1 MAENNVVIG
10 VEVEGVEEAKK
21 DLNQVAQSTQAIGD
35 QSKKS
40 NKKVNE
46 LGESFNALGQTVEQQ
61 TKGTTRGI
69 MAVQNGLGGAND
81 SAVTLGRAM
90 VTLADNGSRGMI
102 AILGPVGAVIATIYT
117 LYEGYQQLTG
127 AAKEYEKTAA
137 VSAAVASDLTS
148 KLDALATKRIRLSS
162 TEMQGMI
169 KSIFDARM
177 GVEYM
182 NEQIA
187 ESQKIF
193 SDRIQAQREINI
205 LLGKEKD
212 LVDKNMWFFERWTS
226 SIIKGTAQF
235 IDFRTQQEKM
245 ADAQEALS
253 KSIQEEDQYVRDLT
267 KAYAE
272 KYEASIKEEQAQLK
286 REATR
291 LETIDMLKAEYDAQ
305 MALNQLVIEAYS
317 SSGPEERARQIKL
330 EQIKA
335 YENLAKATSM
345 TKDEMFDEAQRLK
358 EINTNRRASIEALAN
373 EAKIKREIADEDKKR
388 AEEEKRR
395 AEEERKREELKR
407 LDLEKNASILKKQ
420 QEKQQE
426 DLLKQ
431 KQAQFKARQIQI
443 ISEQSQINALEI
455 QLTKSGLDEQIAL
468 AENSYNT
475 AKKLNR
481 NNKNQLLIAEKQYQ
495 LAIQGIN
502 DQQLAQ
508 EQAKISEQARINQD
522 LINQQIAHEEATYQA
537 SIQYQ
542 QKQQELR
549 DKIAILDIEAG
560 KDEYKKQLDLLAK
573 NQEIE
578 LRSVENNELAKAE
591 IQKRYANQRV
601 KVESYAAS
609 QMGEMAMATTQAF
622 ASSVAG
628 AIMGAQ
634 SMEEAIKSTLEGLAQ
649 EAIARSIFATAMG
662 FSALALGP
670 IGGVS
675 ASQYF
680 QSAALFAGVGA
691 IAGVSSKAMG
701 GGGGGGSSA
710 SVSPTGLAQ
719 AQAPSRPEASKAEP
733 MVFNINFG
741 GSVIYDTKAAAERAF
756 ADRIVRQINNSNRGM
771 VRLNA

>member
-1 MAENNVVIG
+1 MAENRVVID
-10 VEVEGVEEAKK
+10 VEVEGVQQAQK
-21 DLNQVAQSTQAIGD
+21 DLEKIQGSASEIGESVKGVGESFKGVGAIVAAQGGVMGEAFNS
-35 QSKKS
+35 
-40 NKKVNE
+40 
-46 LGESFNALGQTVEQQ
+46 LGESVGGLVDGFGAMGEVLENGG
-61 TKGTTRGI
+61 KSGI
-69 MAVQNGLGGAND
+69 VAFM
-81 SAVTLGRAM
+81 
-90 VTLADNGSRGMI
+90 GM
-102 AILGPVGAVIATIYT
+102 LGPISAIAGALALAIEAFN
-117 LYEGYQQLTG
+117 QFSG
-127 AAKEYEKTAA
+127 AAKEAEQIEAAVTAA
-137 VSAAVASDLTS
+137 ASDLTA
-148 KLDALATKRIRLSS
+148 KMEELADK
-162 TEMQGMI
+162 GI
-169 KSIFDARM
+169 KPTND
-177 GVEYM
+177 
-182 NEQIA
+182 Q
-187 ESQKIF
+187 
-193 SDRIQAQREINI
+193 
-205 LLGKEKD
+205 LKD
-212 LVDKNMWFFERWTS
+212 LISLNSEARLKLEILNEKNA
-226 SIIKGTAQF
+226 G
-235 IDFRTQQEKM
+235 
-245 ADAQEALS
+245 
-253 KSIQEEDQYVRDLT
+253 LT
-267 KAYAE
+267 KVY
-272 KYEASIKEEQAQLK
+272 
-286 REATR
+286 T
-291 LETIDMLKAEYDAQ
+291 
-305 MALNQLVIEAYS
+305 
-317 SSGPEERARQIKL
+317 

-335 YENLAKATSM
+335 QKMLADEQRRYASQTNERLKSDEYLIASQMRLAEADKAVAKAQDELTKGYEIALPAIQKAQEYQRDLAMTEQEATDSLKAQLEIQKEYSDLLLNTSTLSAYEKSILQKERDLSIEKRLADQHGKT
-345 TKDEMFDEAQRLK
+345 TKEIQALTKVIEEENKARQSSDLLQLK
-358 EINTNRRASIEALAN
+358 EI
-373 EAKIKREIADEDKKR
+373 
-388 AEEEKRR
+388 
-395 AEEERKREELKR
+395 
-407 LDLEKNASILKKQ
+407 KNQ
-420 QEKQQE
+420 QEIEQI
-426 DLLKQ
+426 
-431 KQAQFKARQIQI
+431 KQAEADRLKSEQKARSDAFKARQMQI

-468 AENSYNT
+468 AQNNYKT
-475 AKKLNR
+475 AQQLNK

-578 LRSVENNELAKAE
+578 LRSVEDNELAKAE

-609 QMGEMAMATTQAF
+609 EMGEMAMATTQAF
-622 ASSVAG
+622 AASVAG

-719 AQAPSRPEASKAEP
+719 AQAPTRPEASKAEP

>member
-148 KLDALATKRIRLSS
+148 KLDALATKGIRLSS

>member
-1 MAENNVVIG
+1 MAENKIVID
-10 VEVEGVEEAKK
+10 VEVQGADEAKK
-21 DLNQVAQSTQAIGD
+21 DLNQVAQGTQAIGD

-40 NKKVNE
+40 NKNVNQ

-61 TKGTTRGI
+61 TKSTTRGI
-69 MAVQNGLGGAND
+69 MAVQGGLGQAND

-102 AILGPVGAVIATIYT
+102 AILGPIGAVIATIYT

-137 VSAAVASDLTS
+137 VAAAVASDLTS
-148 KLDALATKRIRLSS
+148 KLDNLASKAIRLSNK
-162 TEMQGMI
+162 EMQDMI

-177 GVEYM
+177 GIEYM

-193 SDRIQAQREINI
+193 SDRIQSQRELNI
-205 LLGKEKD
+205 ILGKEKD
-212 LVDKNMWFFERWTS
+212 LIDENMWFFERWTK
-226 SIIKGTAQF
+226 SIVKGTSQF
-235 IDFRTQQEKM
+235 LDFRTQQEKI
-245 ADAQEALS
+245 ADAQEKLS
-253 KSIQEEDQYVRDLT
+253 KTFQEEDRYVRELT
-267 KAYAE
+267 KAYGE

-286 REATR
+286 RETTR
-291 LETIDMLKAEYDAQ
+291 LEAIDMLKAEYDAQ
-305 MALNQLVIEAYS
+305 MALNQLIIEAYS
-317 SSGPEERARQIKL
+317 SSGPEERAKQIKL
-330 EQIKA
+330 QQIKA
-335 YENLAKATSM
+335 YEDLAKATSM
-345 TKDEMFDEAQRLK
+345 TKDQMFDEAQRLK
-358 EINTNRRASIEALAN
+358 EINTDRRASVEALAN
-373 EAKIKREIADEDKKR
+373 EAKIKREIANED
-388 AEEEKRR
+388 A
-395 AEEERKREELKR
+395 
-407 LDLEKNASILKKQ
+407 
-420 QEKQQE
+420 
-426 DLLKQ
+426 
-431 KQAQFKARQIQI
+431 KQAEAKKKEALAQANQKSSQFKARQAQM

-455 QLTKSGLDEQIAL
+455 QLTKSGFDEQILL
-468 AENSYNT
+468 AQNNYAT
-475 AKKLNR
+475 AQKINKG
-481 NNKNQLLIAEKQYQ
+481 NKNQLLIAEKQYQ
-495 LAIQGIN
+495 LAIQAIG
-502 DQQLAQ
+502 DQVMAQ
-508 EQAKISEQARINQD
+508 EQAKIAEQARINQE
-522 LINQQIAHEEATYQA
+522 LISQQIAHEEATYQA
-537 SIQYQ
+537 TIQYQ

-578 LRSVENNELAKAE
+578 LRSVEDNELAKAE

-601 KVESYAAS
+601 KVESYATA
-609 QMGEMAMATTQAF
+609 QMGEMATATTQAF
-622 ASSVAG
+622 AASVAG

-634 SMEEAIKSTLEGLAQ
+634 SMEDAIKSTLEGLAQ

-670 IGGVS
+670 VGGVS

-691 IAGVSSKAMG
+691 VAGVSSKAMG
-701 GGGGGGSSA
+701 GGGGGSSA
-710 SVSPTGLAQ
+710 SVSPIGSAQ

>member
-1 MAENNVVIG
+1 MAENKIVID
-10 VEVEGVEEAKK
+10 VEVQGADEAKK
-21 DLNQVAQSTQAIGD
+21 DLNQVAQGTQAIGD

-40 NKKVNE
+40 NKNVNQ

-61 TKGTTRGI
+61 TKSTTRGI
-69 MAVQNGLGGAND
+69 MAVQGGLGQAND

-102 AILGPVGAVIATIYT
+102 AILGPIGAVIATIYT

-137 VSAAVASDLTS
+137 VAAAVASDLTS
-148 KLDALATKRIRLSS
+148 KLDNLASKAIRLSNK
-162 TEMQGMI
+162 EMQDMI

-177 GVEYM
+177 GIEYM

-193 SDRIQAQREINI
+193 SDRIQSQRELNI
-205 LLGKEKD
+205 ILGKEKD
-212 LVDKNMWFFERWTS
+212 LIDENMWFFERWTK
-226 SIIKGTAQF
+226 SIVKGTSQF
-235 IDFRTQQEKM
+235 LDFRTQQEKI
-245 ADAQEALS
+245 ADAQEKLS
-253 KSIQEEDQYVRDLT
+253 KTFQEEDRYVRELT
-267 KAYAE
+267 KAYGE

-286 REATR
+286 RETTR
-291 LETIDMLKAEYDAQ
+291 LEAIDMLKAEYDAQ
-305 MALNQLVIEAYS
+305 MALNQLIIEAYS
-317 SSGPEERARQIKL
+317 SSGPEERAKQIKL
-330 EQIKA
+330 QQIKA
-335 YENLAKATSM
+335 YEDLAKATSM
-345 TKDEMFDEAQRLK
+345 TKDQMFDEAQRLK
-358 EINTNRRASIEALAN
+358 EINTDRRASVEALAN
-373 EAKIKREIADEDKKR
+373 EAKIKREIANED
-388 AEEEKRR
+388 A
-395 AEEERKREELKR
+395 
-407 LDLEKNASILKKQ
+407 
-420 QEKQQE
+420 
-426 DLLKQ
+426 
-431 KQAQFKARQIQI
+431 KQAEAKKKEALAQANQKSSQFKARQAQM

-455 QLTKSGLDEQIAL
+455 QLTKSGFDEQILL
-468 AENSYNT
+468 AQNNYAT
-475 AKKLNR
+475 AQKINKG
-481 NNKNQLLIAEKQYQ
+481 NKNQLLIAEKQYQ
-495 LAIQGIN
+495 LAIQAIG
-502 DQQLAQ
+502 DQVMAQ
-508 EQAKISEQARINQD
+508 EQAKIAEQARINQE
-522 LINQQIAHEEATYQA
+522 LISQQIAHEEATYQA
-537 SIQYQ
+537 TIQYQ

-578 LRSVENNELAKAE
+578 LRSVEDNELAKAE

-601 KVESYAAS
+601 KVESYATA

-701 GGGGGGSSA
+701 GGGGGGSSS
-710 SVSPTGLAQ
+710 SVSPIGSAQ

>member
-1 MAENNVVIG
+1 MAENKIVID
-10 VEVEGVEEAKK
+10 VEVQGADEAKK
-21 DLNQVAQSTQAIGD
+21 DLNQVAQGTQAIGD

-40 NKKVNE
+40 NKNVNQ

-61 TKGTTRGI
+61 TKSTTRGI
-69 MAVQNGLGGAND
+69 MAVQGGLGQAND

-102 AILGPVGAVIATIYT
+102 AILGPIGAVIATIYT

-137 VSAAVASDLTS
+137 VAAAVASDLTS
-148 KLDALATKRIRLSS
+148 KLDNLASKAIRLSNK
-162 TEMQGMI
+162 EMQDMI

-177 GVEYM
+177 GIEYM

-193 SDRIQAQREINI
+193 SDRIQSQRELNI
-205 LLGKEKD
+205 ILGKEKD
-212 LVDKNMWFFERWTS
+212 LIDENMWFFERWTK
-226 SIIKGTAQF
+226 SIVKGTSQF
-235 IDFRTQQEKM
+235 LDFRTQQEKI
-245 ADAQEALS
+245 ADAQEKLS
-253 KSIQEEDQYVRDLT
+253 KTFQEEDRYVRELT
-267 KAYAE
+267 KAYGE

-286 REATR
+286 RETTR
-291 LETIDMLKAEYDAQ
+291 LEAIDMLKAEYDAQ
-305 MALNQLVIEAYS
+305 MALNQLIIEAYS
-317 SSGPEERARQIKL
+317 SSGPEERAKQIKL
-330 EQIKA
+330 QQIKA
-335 YENLAKATSM
+335 YEDLAKATSM
-345 TKDEMFDEAQRLK
+345 TKDQMFDEAQRLK
-358 EINTNRRASIEALAN
+358 EINTDRRASVEALAN
-373 EAKIKREIADEDKKR
+373 EAKIKREIANED
-388 AEEEKRR
+388 A
-395 AEEERKREELKR
+395 
-407 LDLEKNASILKKQ
+407 
-420 QEKQQE
+420 
-426 DLLKQ
+426 
-431 KQAQFKARQIQI
+431 KQAEAKKKEALAQANQKSSQFKARQAQM

-455 QLTKSGLDEQIAL
+455 QLTKSGFDEQILL
-468 AENSYNT
+468 AQNNYTT
-475 AKKLNR
+475 AQKINKG
-481 NNKNQLLIAEKQYQ
+481 NKNQLLIAEKQYQ
-495 LAIQGIN
+495 LAIQAIG
-502 DQQLAQ
+502 DQVMAQ
-508 EQAKISEQARINQD
+508 EQAKIAEQARINQE
-522 LINQQIAHEEATYQA
+522 LISQQIAHEEATYQA

-542 QKQQELR
+542 QRQQELR

-578 LRSVENNELAKAE
+578 LRSVEDNELAKIE

-601 KVESYAAS
+601 KVESYATA

-670 IGGVS
+670 VGGVS

-710 SVSPTGLAQ
+710 SVSPIGSAQ

>member
-1 MAENNVVIG
+1 MAENRVVID
-10 VEVEGVEEAKK
+10 VEVEGVQQAQRDLEKVQGSASEIGESVKGVGESFKGVGAIVSAQGGVMGEAF
-21 DLNQVAQSTQAIGD
+21 NS
-35 QSKKS
+35 
-40 NKKVNE
+40 
-46 LGESFNALGQTVEQQ
+46 LGESVGGLVDGFGAMGDVLESGG
-61 TKGTTRGI
+61 KSGI
-69 MAVQNGLGGAND
+69 VAFM
-81 SAVTLGRAM
+81 
-90 VTLADNGSRGMI
+90 GM
-102 AILGPVGAVIATIYT
+102 LGPISAIAGALALAIEAFN
-117 LYEGYQQLTG
+117 QFSG
-127 AAKEYEKTAA
+127 AAKEAEQIEAAVTAA
-137 VSAAVASDLTS
+137 ASDLTA
-148 KLDALATKRIRLSS
+148 KMEELADK
-162 TEMQGMI
+162 GI
-169 KSIFDARM
+169 KPTND
-177 GVEYM
+177 
-182 NEQIA
+182 Q
-187 ESQKIF
+187 
-193 SDRIQAQREINI
+193 
-205 LLGKEKD
+205 LKD
-212 LVDKNMWFFERWTS
+212 LISLNS
-226 SIIKGTAQF
+226 
-235 IDFRTQQEKM
+235 
-245 ADAQEALS
+245 EA
-253 KSIQEEDQYVRDLT
+253 
-267 KAYAE
+267 
-272 KYEASIKEEQAQLK
+272 
-286 REATR
+286 R
-291 LETIDMLKAEYDAQ
+291 L
-305 MALNQLVIEAYS
+305 
-317 SSGPEERARQIKL
+317 KL
-330 EQIKA
+330 EIL
-335 YENLAKATSM
+335 N
-345 TKDEMFDEAQRLK
+345 
-358 EINTNRRASIEALAN
+358 
-373 EAKIKREIADEDKKR
+373 
-388 AEEEKRR
+388 
-395 AEEERKREELKR
+395 
-407 LDLEKNASILKKQ
+407 EKNASLTKVYTEQIRAQKMLADEQKKYASQTNERLKSDGYLIASQMRLAEADKAVAKAQDELTKGYEIALPAIQKAQEYQRDLAMTEQEATDALKAQLEIQKEYSDLLLNTSTLSAYEKSILQKERDLSIEKRLADQHGKTTKEIQALTKVIEEENKARQSSDLLQLKEIKNQ
-420 QEKQQE
+420 QEIEQI
-426 DLLKQ
+426 
-431 KQAQFKARQIQI
+431 KQAEADRLKSEQKARSDAFKARQMQI

-468 AENSYNT
+468 AQNNYKT
-475 AKKLNR
+475 AQQLNK

-622 ASSVAG
+622 AASVAG

-634 SMEEAIKSTLEGLAQ
+634 SMEEAIKATLEGLAQ

-670 IGGVS
+670 VGGVS

-691 IAGVSSKAMG
+691 VAGVSSKAMG
-701 GGGGGGSSA
+701 GGGGGSSA
-710 SVSPTGLAQ
+710 SVSPIGSAQ

>member
-1 MAENNVVIG
+1 MAENRVVID
-10 VEVEGVEEAKK
+10 VEVEGVQQAQRDLEKVQGSASEIGESVKGVGESFKGVGAIVSAQGGVMGEAF
-21 DLNQVAQSTQAIGD
+21 NS
-35 QSKKS
+35 
-40 NKKVNE
+40 
-46 LGESFNALGQTVEQQ
+46 LGESVGGLVDGFGAMGEVLENGG
-61 TKGTTRGI
+61 KSGI
-69 MAVQNGLGGAND
+69 VAFM
-81 SAVTLGRAM
+81 
-90 VTLADNGSRGMI
+90 GM
-102 AILGPVGAVIATIYT
+102 LGPISAIAGALALAIEAFN
-117 LYEGYQQLTG
+117 QFSG
-127 AAKEYEKTAA
+127 AAKEAEQVEAAVTAA
-137 VSAAVASDLTS
+137 ASDLTA
-148 KLDALATKRIRLSS
+148 KMEELADK
-162 TEMQGMI
+162 GI
-169 KSIFDARM
+169 KPTND
-177 GVEYM
+177 
-182 NEQIA
+182 Q
-187 ESQKIF
+187 
-193 SDRIQAQREINI
+193 
-205 LLGKEKD
+205 LKD
-212 LVDKNMWFFERWTS
+212 LISLNSEARLKLEILNEKNA
-226 SIIKGTAQF
+226 G
-235 IDFRTQQEKM
+235 
-245 ADAQEALS
+245 
-253 KSIQEEDQYVRDLT
+253 LT
-267 KAYAE
+267 KVY
-272 KYEASIKEEQAQLK
+272 
-286 REATR
+286 T
-291 LETIDMLKAEYDAQ
+291 
-305 MALNQLVIEAYS
+305 
-317 SSGPEERARQIKL
+317 

-335 YENLAKATSM
+335 QKMLADEQRRFASQTNERLKSDEYLIASQIRLAEADKAVAKAQDELTKGYEIALPAIQKAQEYQRDLAMTEQEATDALKAQLEIQKEYGDLLLNTSTLSAYEKSILQKERDLSIERRLADQHGKT
-345 TKDEMFDEAQRLK
+345 TKEIQALTRVIEEENKARQSSDLLQLK
-358 EINTNRRASIEALAN
+358 EI
-373 EAKIKREIADEDKKR
+373 
-388 AEEEKRR
+388 
-395 AEEERKREELKR
+395 
-407 LDLEKNASILKKQ
+407 KNQ
-420 QEKQQE
+420 QEIEQI
-426 DLLKQ
+426 
-431 KQAQFKARQIQI
+431 KQAEADRLKSEQKARSDAFKARQMQI
-443 ISEQSQINALEI
+443 MSEQSQINALEI
-455 QLTKSGLDEQIAL
+455 QLTKSGFDEQIAL
-468 AENSYNT
+468 AENNYKT
-475 AKKLNR
+475 AQQLNK

-522 LINQQIAHEEATYQA
+522 LINQQIAHEEATYQS

-578 LRSVENNELAKAE
+578 LRSVEDNELAKAE

-601 KVESYAAS
+601 KIESYASS
-609 QMGEMAMATTQAF
+609 QMGEMATATTQAF
-622 ASSVAG
+622 AASVAG

-670 IGGVS
+670 VGGVS

-710 SVSPTGLAQ
+710 SVSPIGSAQ

>member
-1 MAENNVVIG
+1 MAENRVVID
-10 VEVEGVEEAKK
+10 VEVEGVQQAQKNLEKVQGSASEIGESVKGVGESFKGVGAIVSAQGGVMGEAF
-21 DLNQVAQSTQAIGD
+21 NS
-35 QSKKS
+35 
-40 NKKVNE
+40 
-46 LGESFNALGQTVEQQ
+46 LGESVGGLVDGFGAMGEVLENGG
-61 TKGTTRGI
+61 KSGI
-69 MAVQNGLGGAND
+69 VAFM
-81 SAVTLGRAM
+81 
-90 VTLADNGSRGMI
+90 GM
-102 AILGPVGAVIATIYT
+102 LGPISAIAGALALAIEAFN
-117 LYEGYQQLTG
+117 QFSG
-127 AAKEYEKTAA
+127 AAKEAEQIEAAVTAA
-137 VSAAVASDLTS
+137 ASDLTS
-148 KLDALATKRIRLSS
+148 KMEELADK
-162 TEMQGMI
+162 GI
-169 KSIFDARM
+169 KPTND
-177 GVEYM
+177 
-182 NEQIA
+182 Q
-187 ESQKIF
+187 
-193 SDRIQAQREINI
+193 
-205 LLGKEKD
+205 LKD
-212 LVDKNMWFFERWTS
+212 LISLNSEARLKLEILNEKNA
-226 SIIKGTAQF
+226 G
-235 IDFRTQQEKM
+235 
-245 ADAQEALS
+245 
-253 KSIQEEDQYVRDLT
+253 LT
-267 KAYAE
+267 KVY
-272 KYEASIKEEQAQLK
+272 
-286 REATR
+286 T
-291 LETIDMLKAEYDAQ
+291 
-305 MALNQLVIEAYS
+305 
-317 SSGPEERARQIKL
+317 

-335 YENLAKATSM
+335 QKMLADEQRRYASQTNERLKSDEYLIASQMRLAEADKAVAKAQDELTKGYEIALPAIQKAQEYQRDLAMTEQEATDSLKAQLEIQKEYSDLLLNTSTLSAYEKSILQKERDLSIEKRLADQHGKT
-345 TKDEMFDEAQRLK
+345 TKEIQALTKVIEEENKARQSSDLLQLK
-358 EINTNRRASIEALAN
+358 EI
-373 EAKIKREIADEDKKR
+373 
-388 AEEEKRR
+388 
-395 AEEERKREELKR
+395 
-407 LDLEKNASILKKQ
+407 KNQ
-420 QEKQQE
+420 QEIEQI
-426 DLLKQ
+426 
-431 KQAQFKARQIQI
+431 KQAEADRLKSEQKARSDAFKARQMQI

-468 AENSYNT
+468 AQNNYKT
-475 AKKLNR
+475 AQQLNK

-601 KVESYAAS
+601 KIESYAAS
-609 QMGEMAMATTQAF
+609 QMGEMATATTQAF
-622 ASSVAG
+622 SASVAG

-634 SMEEAIKSTLEGLAQ
+634 SMEEAIKATLEGLAQ

-670 IGGVS
+670 VGGVS

>member
-1 MAENNVVIG
+1 MAENKVVID
-10 VEVEGVEEAKK
+10 VEVEGVQQAQK
-21 DLNQVAQSTQAIGD
+21 DLEKVQGSTAEIGESVKGVGESFKGVGAIVSAQGGVMGEAFNS
-35 QSKKS
+35 
-40 NKKVNE
+40 
-46 LGESFNALGQTVEQQ
+46 LGESVGGLVDGFGAMGDALE
-61 TKGTTRGI
+61 
-69 MAVQNGLGGAND
+69 NGGKSGVATFMN
-81 SAVTLGRAM
+81 M
-90 VTLADNGSRGMI
+90 
-102 AILGPVGAVIATIYT
+102 LGPISAIAGALALAIEAFN
-117 LYEGYQQLTG
+117 QFTG
-127 AAKEYEKTAA
+127 AAKEAEQIEAA
-137 VSAAVASDLTS
+137 VSAAAGDLTAKMEELADKGIKPTNDQLKDLISLNSEARLKLEILNEKNASLTKVYTEQIKAQKMLADEQRRYASQTNERLKSDEYLIASQMRLAEADKAVGKAQDELTKGYEIALPAIQKAQEYQRDLAMTEQEAKDALKAQLEIQKEYSDLLLNTS
-148 KLDALATKRIRLSS
+148 TLSAY
-162 TEMQGMI
+162 E
-169 KSIFDARM
+169 KSIL
-177 GVEYM
+177 
-182 NEQIA
+182 Q
-187 ESQKIF
+187 
-193 SDRIQAQREINI
+193 
-205 LLGKEKD
+205 KEKD
-212 LVDKNMWFFERWTS
+212 LSIERRLADQHGKTTKEIQALTKVIEEENKARQSSDVLQLKEIKN
-226 SIIKGTAQF
+226 
-235 IDFRTQQEKM
+235 QQE
-245 ADAQEALS
+245 
-253 KSIQEEDQYVRDLT
+253 I
-267 KAYAE
+267 
-272 KYEASIKEEQAQLK
+272 
-286 REATR
+286 
-291 LETIDMLKAEYDAQ
+291 
-305 MALNQLVIEAYS
+305 
-317 SSGPEERARQIKL
+317 
-330 EQIKA
+330 EQIKQA
-335 YENLAKATSM
+335 ET
-345 TKDEMFDEAQRLK
+345 DRLK
-358 EINTNRRASIEALAN
+358 SE
-373 EAKIKREIADEDKKR
+373 
-388 AEEEKRR
+388 
-395 AEEERKREELKR
+395 
-407 LDLEKNASILKKQ
+407 
-420 QEKQQE
+420 
-426 DLLKQ
+426 Q
-431 KQAQFKARQIQI
+431 KARSDAFKARQMQI

-455 QLTKSGLDEQIAL
+455 QLTKSGLDEQMAL
-468 AENSYNT
+468 AENNYKT
-475 AKKLNR
+475 AQQLNK

-508 EQAKISEQARINQD
+508 EQAKIAEQARINQD

-609 QMGEMAMATTQAF
+609 QMGEMATATTQAF

-634 SMEEAIKSTLEGLAQ
+634 SMEEAIKATLEGLAQ

-670 IGGVS
+670 VGGVS

-701 GGGGGGSSA
+701 GGGGGGSST

-719 AQAPSRPEASKAEP
+719 AQAPTRPEASKAEP

>member
-1 MAENNVVIG
+1 MAENKIVID
-10 VEVEGVEEAKK
+10 VEVQGADEAKK
-21 DLNQVAQSTQAIGD
+21 DLNQVAQGTQAIGD

-40 NKKVNE
+40 NKNVNQ

-61 TKGTTRGI
+61 NKGTTRGL
-69 MAVQNGLGGAND
+69 MAMQGGLGSAND
-81 SAVTLGRAM
+81 LAETLGRSM

-102 AILGPVGAVIATIYT
+102 AILGPIGAVIATLYT
-117 LYEGYQQLTG
+117 LYEAYQQITG
-127 AAKEYEKTAA
+127 ATKEYEKTAA
-137 VSAAVASDLTS
+137 VAAAVASDLTS
-148 KLDALATKRIRLSS
+148 KLDALATKGIRLSS
-162 TEMQGMI
+162 DEMQDMI

-177 GVEYM
+177 GIEYM

-187 ESQKIF
+187 ESEKIF
-193 SDRIQAQREINI
+193 SDRIQSQRELNI
-205 LLGKEKD
+205 ALGKEKD
-212 LVDKNMWFFERWTS
+212 LIDQNQWFLMRWGA
-226 SIIKGTAQF
+226 SIVKGTAQF
-235 IDFRTQQEKM
+235 LDFRLQHEKI
-245 ADAQEALS
+245 ADAQDALS
-253 KSIQEEDQYVRDLT
+253 KSIQDEERYVRDLT

-291 LETIDMLKAEYDAQ
+291 LETIDMLKTEYDAQ
-305 MALNQLVIEAYS
+305 MALNQLLIEAYS
-317 SSGPEERARQIKL
+317 SSGPEERAKQIKL

-373 EAKIKREIADEDKKR
+373 EAKIKREMIDDENKLADARKKER
-388 AEEEKRR
+388 ASQ
-395 AEEERKREELKR
+395 
-407 LDLEKNASILKKQ
+407 AS
-420 QEKQQE
+420 
-426 DLLKQ
+426 
-431 KQAQFKARQIQI
+431 QFKAKQTQL
-443 ISEQSQINALEI
+443 ISEQSQLRALQI
-455 QLTKSGLDEQIAL
+455 QLEKDGFDEQIAL
-468 AENSYNT
+468 ADNT
-475 AKKLNR
+475 YKTSQQLNK

-495 LAIQGIN
+495 LAIQNISK
-502 DQQLAQ
+502 QQSAQ
-508 EQAKISEQARINQD
+508 EQAKIAEQARINQE
-522 LINQQIAHEEATYQA
+522 LINQRNAYSESVYQSMIAYGTKE
-537 SIQYQ
+537 
-542 QKQQELR
+542 QELR

-578 LRSVENNELAKAE
+578 LRSVEDNELAKIE

-601 KVESYAAS
+601 KVESYAAA
-609 QMGEMAMATTQAF
+609 QMGEMATATTQAF
-622 ASSVAG
+622 AASVAG

-670 IGGVS
+670 VGGVS

-691 IAGVSSKAMG
+691 VAGVSSKAMG

-710 SVSPTGLAQ
+710 SVSPIGSAQ

>member
-1 MAENNVVIG
+1 MAENRVVID
-10 VEVEGVEEAKK
+10 VEVEGVQQAQRDLEKVQGSASEIGESVKGVGESFKGVGAIVSAQGGVMGEAF
-21 DLNQVAQSTQAIGD
+21 NS
-35 QSKKS
+35 
-40 NKKVNE
+40 
-46 LGESFNALGQTVEQQ
+46 LGESVGGLVDGFGAMGDVLESGG
-61 TKGTTRGI
+61 KSGI
-69 MAVQNGLGGAND
+69 VAFM
-81 SAVTLGRAM
+81 
-90 VTLADNGSRGMI
+90 GM
-102 AILGPVGAVIATIYT
+102 LGPISAIAGALALAIEAFN
-117 LYEGYQQLTG
+117 QFSG
-127 AAKEYEKTAA
+127 AAKEAEQIEAAVTAA
-137 VSAAVASDLTS
+137 ASDLTA
-148 KLDALATKRIRLSS
+148 KMEELADK
-162 TEMQGMI
+162 GI
-169 KSIFDARM
+169 KPTND
-177 GVEYM
+177 
-182 NEQIA
+182 Q
-187 ESQKIF
+187 
-193 SDRIQAQREINI
+193 
-205 LLGKEKD
+205 LKD
-212 LVDKNMWFFERWTS
+212 LISLNS
-226 SIIKGTAQF
+226 
-235 IDFRTQQEKM
+235 
-245 ADAQEALS
+245 EA
-253 KSIQEEDQYVRDLT
+253 
-267 KAYAE
+267 
-272 KYEASIKEEQAQLK
+272 
-286 REATR
+286 R
-291 LETIDMLKAEYDAQ
+291 L
-305 MALNQLVIEAYS
+305 
-317 SSGPEERARQIKL
+317 KL
-330 EQIKA
+330 EIL
-335 YENLAKATSM
+335 N
-345 TKDEMFDEAQRLK
+345 
-358 EINTNRRASIEALAN
+358 
-373 EAKIKREIADEDKKR
+373 
-388 AEEEKRR
+388 
-395 AEEERKREELKR
+395 
-407 LDLEKNASILKKQ
+407 EKNASLTKVYTEQIRAQKMLADEQKKYASQTNERLKSDGYLIASQMRLAEADKAVAKAQDELTKGYEIALPAIQKAQEYQRDLAMTEQEATDALKAQLEIQKEYSDLLLNTSTLSAYEKSILQKERDLSIEKRLADQHGKTTKEIQALTKVIEEENKARQSSDLLQLKEIKNQ
-420 QEKQQE
+420 QEIEQI
-426 DLLKQ
+426 
-431 KQAQFKARQIQI
+431 KQAEADRLKSEQKARSDAFKARQMQI

-468 AENSYNT
+468 AQNNYKT
-475 AKKLNR
+475 AQQLNK

-560 KDEYKKQLDLLAK
+560 KDEYQKQLDLLAK

-622 ASSVAG
+622 AASVAG

-634 SMEEAIKSTLEGLAQ
+634 SMEEAIKATLEGLAQ

-670 IGGVS
+670 VGGVS

-691 IAGVSSKAMG
+691 VAGVSSKAMG
-701 GGGGGGSSA
+701 GGGGGSSA
-710 SVSPTGLAQ
+710 SVSPIGSAQ

>member
-1 MAENNVVIG
+1 MAENRVVID
-10 VEVEGVEEAKK
+10 VEVEGVQQAQRDLEKVQGSASEIGESVKGVGESFKGVGAIVSAQGGVMGEAF
-21 DLNQVAQSTQAIGD
+21 NS
-35 QSKKS
+35 
-40 NKKVNE
+40 
-46 LGESFNALGQTVEQQ
+46 LGESVGGLVDGFGAMGEVLENGG
-61 TKGTTRGI
+61 KSGI
-69 MAVQNGLGGAND
+69 VAFM
-81 SAVTLGRAM
+81 
-90 VTLADNGSRGMI
+90 GM
-102 AILGPVGAVIATIYT
+102 LGPISAIAGALALAIEAFN
-117 LYEGYQQLTG
+117 QFSG
-127 AAKEYEKTAA
+127 AAKEAEQIEAAVTAA
-137 VSAAVASDLTS
+137 ASDLTS
-148 KLDALATKRIRLSS
+148 KMEELADK
-162 TEMQGMI
+162 GI
-169 KSIFDARM
+169 KPTND
-177 GVEYM
+177 
-182 NEQIA
+182 Q
-187 ESQKIF
+187 
-193 SDRIQAQREINI
+193 
-205 LLGKEKD
+205 LKD
-212 LVDKNMWFFERWTS
+212 LISLNSEARLKLEILNEKNA
-226 SIIKGTAQF
+226 G
-235 IDFRTQQEKM
+235 
-245 ADAQEALS
+245 
-253 KSIQEEDQYVRDLT
+253 LT
-267 KAYAE
+267 KVY
-272 KYEASIKEEQAQLK
+272 
-286 REATR
+286 T
-291 LETIDMLKAEYDAQ
+291 
-305 MALNQLVIEAYS
+305 
-317 SSGPEERARQIKL
+317 

-335 YENLAKATSM
+335 QKMLADEQRRYASQTNERLKSDEYLIASQMRLAEADKAVAKAQDELTKGYEIALPAIQKAQEYQRDLAMTEQEATDSLKAQLEIQKEYSDLLLNTSTLSAYEKSILQKERDLSIEKRLADQHGKT
-345 TKDEMFDEAQRLK
+345 TKEIQALTKVIEEENKARQSSDLLQLK
-358 EINTNRRASIEALAN
+358 EI
-373 EAKIKREIADEDKKR
+373 
-388 AEEEKRR
+388 
-395 AEEERKREELKR
+395 
-407 LDLEKNASILKKQ
+407 KNQ
-420 QEKQQE
+420 QEIEQI
-426 DLLKQ
+426 
-431 KQAQFKARQIQI
+431 KQAEADRLKSEQKARSDAFKARQMQI

-468 AENSYNT
+468 AQNNYKT
-475 AKKLNR
+475 AQQLNK

-601 KVESYAAS
+601 KIESYAAS
-609 QMGEMAMATTQAF
+609 QMGEMATATTQAF
-622 ASSVAG
+622 SASVAG

-634 SMEEAIKSTLEGLAQ
+634 SMEEAIKATLEGLAQ

-670 IGGVS
+670 VGGVS

-719 AQAPSRPEASKAEP
+719 AQAPTRPEASKSEP

-756 ADRIVRQINNSNRGM
+756 ADRIVRQINNSNRGT

>member
-1 MAENNVVIG
+1 MAENRVVID
-10 VEVEGVEEAKK
+10 VEVEGV
-21 DLNQVAQSTQAIGD
+21 QQAQRGLEKVQGSASEIGE
-35 QSKKS
+35 SVKG
-40 NKKVNE
+40 V
-46 LGESFNALGQTVEQQ
+46 GESFKGVGAIVSAQGGVMGEAFNSLGDSVGELID
-61 TKGTTRGI
+61 GFGA
-69 MAVQNGLGGAND
+69 MGGVLE
-81 SAVTLGRAM
+81 SGGKSGM
-90 VTLADNGSRGMI
+90 LAFMGM
-102 AILGPVGAVIATIYT
+102 LGPISAIAGGVALAI
-117 LYEGYQQLTG
+117 EAFNQFSG
-127 AAKEYEKTAA
+127 AAKEAEQIEAAVTAA
-137 VSAAVASDLTS
+137 ASDLTA
-148 KLDALATKRIRLSS
+148 KMEELADK
-162 TEMQGMI
+162 GI
-169 KSIFDARM
+169 KPTND
-177 GVEYM
+177 
-182 NEQIA
+182 Q
-187 ESQKIF
+187 
-193 SDRIQAQREINI
+193 
-205 LLGKEKD
+205 LKD
-212 LVDKNMWFFERWTS
+212 LISLNSEARLKLEILNEKNAS
-226 SIIKGTAQF
+226 
-235 IDFRTQQEKM
+235 
-245 ADAQEALS
+245 
-253 KSIQEEDQYVRDLT
+253 LT
-267 KAYAE
+267 KVY
-272 KYEASIKEEQAQLK
+272 
-286 REATR
+286 T
-291 LETIDMLKAEYDAQ
+291 
-305 MALNQLVIEAYS
+305 
-317 SSGPEERARQIKL
+317 

-335 YENLAKATSM
+335 QKMLADEQRRFASQTNERLKSDEYLIASQMRLAEADKAVAKAQDELTKGYEIALPAIQKAQEYQKDLAMTEQEATDALKAQLEIQKEYNDLLLNTSTLSAYEKSILQKERDLSIERRLADQHGKT
-345 TKDEMFDEAQRLK
+345 TKEIQALTKVIEEENKARQSSDVLQLK
-358 EINTNRRASIEALAN
+358 EI
-373 EAKIKREIADEDKKR
+373 
-388 AEEEKRR
+388 
-395 AEEERKREELKR
+395 
-407 LDLEKNASILKKQ
+407 KNQ
-420 QEKQQE
+420 QEIEQIKKAE
-426 DLLKQ
+426 ADRLKSEQ
-431 KQAQFKARQIQI
+431 KARSDAFKARQMQI

-468 AENSYNT
+468 AENNYKT
-475 AKKLNR
+475 AQQLNK

-508 EQAKISEQARINQD
+508 EQAKAAEQARINQEA
-522 LINQQIAHEEATYQA
+522 INQRKAYSEAVYQSMVA
-537 SIQYQ
+537 YGA
-542 QKQQELR
+542 KEQELR

-578 LRSVENNELAKAE
+578 LRSVEDNELAKAE

-601 KVESYAAS
+601 KIESYAAS
-609 QMGEMAMATTQAF
+609 QMGEMATATTQAF